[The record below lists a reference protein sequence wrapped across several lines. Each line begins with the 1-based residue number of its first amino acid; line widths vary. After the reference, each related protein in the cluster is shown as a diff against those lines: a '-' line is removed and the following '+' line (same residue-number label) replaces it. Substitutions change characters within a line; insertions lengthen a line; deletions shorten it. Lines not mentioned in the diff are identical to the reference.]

1 MPVEGRSVREKEVG
15 DPASQKGSR
24 TKSRQREIEDIPR
37 EPVGQPE
44 VLGPK
49 KLEPLFDAEQVRK
62 AEELSAQAPMLQGQK
77 APSGARV
84 LLGWGEINRRSSWV
98 SSGKGVGGSG
108 KGFRVDASR
117 SRGTGCEHASAS
129 THVSTTPRAVD
140 GSPGISSYE
149 RMDGGSDESS
159 SPNATGVVPSV
170 SYYEV
175 VTRRES
181 SFEGSTDGGKGTEV
195 FHTPRW

>member
-1 MPVEGRSVREKEVG
+1 M
-15 DPASQKGSR
+15 
-24 TKSRQREIEDIPR
+24 
-37 EPVGQPE
+37 
-44 VLGPK
+44 LGPK
-49 KLEPLFDAEQVRK
+49 KREPLFDAEQVRK

-84 LLGWGEINRRSSWV
+84 DRSWDGGRSTADPGWSAQ
-98 SSGKGVGGSG
+98 GKELVAAGKDTGLTPPGV
-108 KGFRVDASR
+108 
-117 SRGTGCEHASAS
+117 EHASAS

-149 RMDGGSDESS
+149 RMDRGSNESS

-175 VTRRES
+175 VTRRKS
-181 SFEGSTDGGKGTEV
+181 SFGGSTDGGKGKEV
-195 FHTPRW
+195 FHTPRR